1 MFWYNRLLPLHHNKK
16 TSTATIKTKVMKNT
30 DFTLEFLST
39 LISSESFSALA
50 DMVDEMGLEI
60 KDVDF
65 SRSL

>member
-1 MFWYNRLLPLHHNKK
+1 
-16 TSTATIKTKVMKNT
+16 MKNT
-30 DFTLEFLST
+30 DFTIEFLST